1 VTQPVRTE
9 RHERVEQEA
18 NAAATAPGISAERTE
33 GGPIV
38 LVPTGE
44 LEPQPELP
52 TSSQMTAAT
61 TTASAPAITPP
72 PPPADLASERE
83 TAARQALP
91 PETASALTTP
101 TASSQAPASS
111 SAEAGAAEVAEAAT
125 PEASAAEQSAA
136 TTALTPESV
145 EAAAQGAGGGSGA
158 AADSGGAVVGAG
170 AGAAQ
175 VPPPQP
181 ERLRAVVPARAL
193 TPEERERERA
203 TARTPEQTRAE
214 VMAMLDSL
222 RADAEREKAS
232 ILEEAEAQKAEV
244 AALAEAQV
252 ANVQGS
258 IETEVA
264 SIQALFAAARSNL
277 TAYVEQQKA
286 ALQAQVAQNLEQV
299 NAETTAR
306 IAEMDAQLTERQTS
320 LTAYTEEQSRQ
331 PTLIA
336 DQEAGRARSELEAA
350 ANESVRAGESV
361 ASRYPGD
368 EDPMPK
374 RRAAAHKVGTESAN
388 DIREKIPAID
398 EELHNRAAE
407 FSGRYTQYAT
417 GVNTQIDQAKPDLTA
432 ALKDAATSVVATLQQ
447 GGDAAMQAM
456 DDRLQ
461 VDLQALAAG
470 EAQAI
475 DQVRASGEEAIAQIR
490 SNSEQTAGEID
501 AGAAALVTEIDNTVA
516 EAVAVVSAEQNPYL
530 PGISDVIEAARS
542 ALMQTSATGRA
553 QVSASAS
560 NIEGS
565 LEEIA
570 TSFASQASELTAT
583 AQESANSIEAANH
596 AAISQTIE
604 SNNTQAQSSIAE
616 MTSQQQEVITQALT
630 QIDQGVEN
638 AHNEMNSV
646 TEQFRTEAREK
657 TDESITEAKKP
668 LTDSVWTRA
677 VEAAETVGEILL
689 GLLSAIGELVV
700 GFLIMVAI
708 AVVVAAIFG
717 LTLGAALLI
726 VGAIFLIAGVIAAC
740 YNRSRQLEAMGR
752 HESGAY
758 IFGLALMDATGI
770 TGIREAITGEEAVT
784 GRHLGARERTRRGTV
799 GLVTLVGIVL
809 GARSA
814 VKGPPGGWTRP
825 TGLFG
830 EGPFDIDA
838 NFRGTWGEL
847 TKTGSAIAGAVKR
860 GYEAIRQ
867 RVSGETVPPE
877 GSEVVAPGVTEVLVD
892 SPARIQSTEPVFV
905 PNEPDY
911 GPHWYWDLYD
921 GPSGAKFCKVR
932 VRVPDATT
940 EPTRGPELE
949 LTPKTATLPD
959 GRQVTLKSNFSWT
972 PEAIRVAMER
982 FQTRFGYR
990 PPSMPGELDWAN
1002 LANFQKEFARI
1013 RAANLGM
1020 SNEAIANQAIQQ
1032 MSFGKH
1038 RVPFGYADF
1047 HVTVSDFG
1055 DVTFKDG
1062 TLLQNVPRSVV
1073 IDARPNVPTVPAP
1086 PTRTRRDEE

>member
-1 VTQPVRTE
+1 
-9 RHERVEQEA
+9 
-18 NAAATAPGISAERTE
+18 
-33 GGPIV
+33 
-38 LVPTGE
+38 
-44 LEPQPELP
+44 
-52 TSSQMTAAT
+52 
-61 TTASAPAITPP
+61 
-72 PPPADLASERE
+72 
-83 TAARQALP
+83 
-91 PETASALTTP
+91 
-101 TASSQAPASS
+101 
-111 SAEAGAAEVAEAAT
+111 
-125 PEASAAEQSAA
+125 
-136 TTALTPESV
+136 
-145 EAAAQGAGGGSGA
+145 
-158 AADSGGAVVGAG
+158 
-170 AGAAQ
+170 
-175 VPPPQP
+175 
-181 ERLRAVVPARAL
+181 L
-193 TPEERERERA
+193 TPEERKREREA
-203 TARTPEQTRAE
+203 ARTPEQTRAE
-214 VMAMLDSL
+214 VMVMLDGL

-244 AALAEAQV
+244 AAIAGAQA

-258 IETEVA
+258 IETDVA
-264 SIQALFAAARSNL
+264 SIQALFAAARNNL
-277 TAYVEQQKA
+277 TSYIEQQKA
-286 ALQAQVAQNLEQV
+286 ALQAQVAQNIEQV
-299 NAETTAR
+299 SVETTAR

-331 PTLIA
+331 PGLIA

-350 ANESVRAGESV
+350 ADEAVRAGESI

-368 EDPMPK
+368 EDPMPE
-374 RRAAAHKVGTESAN
+374 RRAAARKVGTESAN

-417 GVNTQIDQAKPDLTA
+417 GVNAQIDQARPDLIS
-432 ALKDAATSVVATLQQ
+432 ALNDATTSVVTTLQQ

-461 VDLQALAAG
+461 VDLQALDAG
-470 EAQAI
+470 EAQAT
-475 DQVRASGEEAIAQIR
+475 DRVRASGEEAIAQIR
-490 SNSEQTAGEID
+490 SASEQAAGEID
-501 AGAAALVTEIDNTVA
+501 AGAVALVTEIDNTVA
-516 EAVAVVSAEQNPYL
+516 EAVAVVSAQQNPYL

-560 NIEGS
+560 NVEGS
-565 LEEIA
+565 LEEVA
-570 TSFASQASELTAT
+570 DSFASQASELIAT
-583 AQESANSIEAANH
+583 AQESANSIEEANH
-596 AAISQTIE
+596 AAISQAIE

-616 MTSQQQEVITQALT
+616 MTSQQQGLVTEALT
-630 QIDQGVEN
+630 QIDQGIEN
-638 AHNEMNSV
+638 AHNEMQGV

-700 GFLIMVAI
+700 GFLIMVAF
-708 AVVVAAIFG
+708 AVVVAALFG
-717 LTLGAALLI
+717 LTLGGALLI
-726 VGAIFLIAGVIAAC
+726 VGAVFLIIGVIRAYRSRSQQLERAGIQAGGGFIFL
-740 YNRSRQLEAMGR
+740 
-752 HESGAY
+752 
-758 IFGLALMDATGI
+758 LALSDATGI
-770 TGIREAITGEEAVT
+770 TAVGEAIYGEDIVT
-784 GRHLGARERTRRGTV
+784 GQHLSARERTRRGTI
-799 GLVTLVGIVL
+799 GLVTAVGIFF

-814 VKGPPGGWTRP
+814 FTGPPGGWTRP
-825 TGLFG
+825 TGIFG
-830 EGPFDIDA
+830 EGPFDISA
-838 NFRGTWGEL
+838 NFRETWGDL
-847 TKTGSAIAGAVKR
+847 TKVGSAISGAVKR

-867 RVSGETVPPE
+867 RVSGETLPAE
-877 GSEVVAPGVTEVLVD
+877 GSVVVPPGVTEILVD

-905 PNEPDY
+905 PDDPDY

-921 GPSGAKFCKVR
+921 GPSSAKFCKVR

-959 GRQVTLKSNFSWT
+959 GRQVALKSNFSWT

-982 FQTRFGYR
+982 FQARFGYR

-1013 RAANLGM
+1013 RAANPGM

-1038 RVPFGYADF
+1038 RVPFGYSDF
-1047 HVTVSDFG
+1047 NVTVSDFG
-1055 DVTFKDG
+1055 EVTLKDG
-1062 TLLQNVPRSVV
+1062 TVLQNVPRSVV
-1073 IDARPNVPTVPAP
+1073 INARPNVPTVPAP